1 MTKAPEPRK
10 PRLYS
15 LDDPSVVTIA
25 PAAEDLASNPSPP
38 GDGTSLGSNRPTLSD
53 IKSGAS
59 WGALLVSA
67 MVGLAM
73 LAAGVWFARFVSV
86 ALSREDWV
94 GWTATGLLGLAALA
108 MTVIVGREL
117 IGLVRLGK
125 LSTLRRDANA
135 VLLKPDA
142 KLERSVVA
150 RLRGLFSGRAEC
162 RWGLARLDEH
172 MRDVSDAG
180 DLLKLADR
188 DLLAPLDQEARRLIL
203 ASAKRVG
210 MVTAMSPVMLIA
222 VGYVLVENVRML
234 RAIAGL
240 YGGRP
245 GTAGALRLG
254 RMVFT
259 HLLASGGLALTDD
272 LLGQFLG
279 QDLLRRLSRRLGEGA
294 FNGAMTARV
303 GAAAIEVIRPLPYI
317 EAQPVRV
324 RDLLSELFRRT
335 PAVAEAKL

>member
-10 PRLYS
+10 PRIYS
-15 LDDPSVVTIA
+15 LDDPTVVTIA
-25 PAAEDLASNPSPP
+25 PAKEDVAQNPFPP
-38 GDGTSLGSNRPTLSD
+38 GGGTSLASNRPTLSE

-59 WGALLVSA
+59 WGAVLVSA
-67 MVGLAM
+67 MVGIAM

-108 MTVIVGREL
+108 MSVIVGREL
-117 IGLVRLGK
+117 IGLVRLEK
-125 LSTLRRDANA
+125 LSALRRDADA

-142 KLERSVVA
+142 KLESSVVA
-150 RLRGLFSGRAEC
+150 RLRGLFSGRPEC

-172 MRDVSDAG
+172 MRDVNNAG

-210 MVTAMSPVMLIA
+210 MVTAMSPLMLIA

-240 YGGRP
+240 YGRRP
-245 GTAGALRLG
+245 GTTGALRLG
-254 RMVFT
+254 RLVFK

-335 PAVAEAKL
+335 PAAAEHKL